1 MRKLD
6 LTGLPPSQ
14 MQGPDYLGVLKITD
28 IPQVMAAESAAL
40 N

>member
-6 LTGLPPSQ
+6 LVNLPASTV
-14 MQGPDYLGVLKITD
+14 QGPDYLGVLKITD
-28 IPQVMAAESAAL
+28 IPQVKEADAATL